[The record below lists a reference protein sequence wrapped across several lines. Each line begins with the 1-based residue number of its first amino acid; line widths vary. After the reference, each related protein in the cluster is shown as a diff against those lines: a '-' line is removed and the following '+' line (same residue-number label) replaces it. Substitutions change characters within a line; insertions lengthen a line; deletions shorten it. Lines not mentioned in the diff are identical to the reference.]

1 MSDPHPRRSTDDDVD
16 RFGARRTD
24 AGRSATPQ
32 SAAGPEAARGAGRS
46 QAAYL
51 SGYLSSYLDR
61 NPAVRSA
68 VADAERLV
76 AATRGT
82 NLDPIIQALDRRL
95 LADGDEISPPV
106 LVHLRR
112 DVTTALD
119 LGSAGTASGRQLAA
133 RILCSD
139 DDRVRVP
146 LLAAL
151 DGGLPVLVPT
161 IAVTVFGGMR
171 PAALAMASALAALI
185 AVRGLGPFCADMG
198 RPLLVDRLGPA

>member
-1 MSDPHPRRSTDDDVD
+1 MPGPHPRRGTDDDAD
-16 RFGARRTD
+16 RSGARRTD
-24 AGRSATPQ
+24 AGRSAMPQ
-32 SAAGPEAARGAGRS
+32 SAGPGAARGAGRS
-46 QAAYL
+46 QA
-51 SGYLSSYLDR
+51 GYLSSYLDR
-61 NPAVRSA
+61 NPAVRAA

-82 NLDPIIQALDRRL
+82 DLDPIIQALDRRL

-119 LGSAGTASGRQLAA
+119 LGSAGSASGRQLAA